1 MATKKYLLVKDIA
14 AELEVSEKTVR
25 KLINEKQIV
34 AYKLGREWRVT
45 QDDFNDYLAKSK
57 NI

>member
-1 MATKKYLLVKDIA
+1 MAKKYLQVKDVA

-25 KLINEKQIV
+25 KLINEGVIV

-45 QDDFNDYLAKSK
+45 REDLDKFLESSK
-57 NI
+57 NV